1 MKSVSGQEIIKNKIK
16 SFSLKEKLLI
26 LNYEL

>member
-16 SFSLKEKLLI
+16 SFSLKRKAFDFKL
-26 LNYEL
+26 